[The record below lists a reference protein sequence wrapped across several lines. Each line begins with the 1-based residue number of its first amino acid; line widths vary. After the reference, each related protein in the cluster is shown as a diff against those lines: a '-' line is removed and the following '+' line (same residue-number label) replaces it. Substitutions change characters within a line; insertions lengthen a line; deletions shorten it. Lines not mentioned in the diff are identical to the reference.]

1 MRDNLCADN
10 QYSTE
15 NDGED
20 VQLLAE
26 AMFAKSFRLES
37 GLAAGAAE
45 AMLGCGQPYEANFLV
60 QCNNGAITPLAD
72 SMVWLQSVSKMLVLR
87 LVVYTGIMLNL

>member
-10 QYSTE
+10 QYSRE

-20 VQLLAE
+20 FRLLAE

-37 GLAAGAAE
+37 GLAVGAAE
-45 AMLGCGQPYEANFLV
+45 AMLGCGQPYKANFLV
-60 QCNNGAITPLAD
+60 TPLAD
-72 SMVWLQSVSKMLVLR
+72 SMVWLQSVSKMLVLS

>member
-60 QCNNGAITPLAD
+60 QWQQWCYYSSSRFYGVA
-72 SMVWLQSVSKMLVLR
+72 SKC
-87 LVVYTGIMLNL
+87 